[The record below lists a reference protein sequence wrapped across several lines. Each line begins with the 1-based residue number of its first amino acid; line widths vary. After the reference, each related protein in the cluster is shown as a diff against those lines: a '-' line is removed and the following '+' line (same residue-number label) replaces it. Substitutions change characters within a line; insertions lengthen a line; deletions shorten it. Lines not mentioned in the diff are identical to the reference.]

1 MTGRFK
7 TGHGSGRIG
16 GGLVNQENWDVVSHR
31 VDAAALR
38 AFQAFASLLEQQQ
51 RFFAGGA
58 NQYVQQVLGNHAE
71 YFTPTRANAH
81 NREIPRPA

>member
-16 GGLVNQENWDVVSHR
+16 GGLVNQENRDVVSHR
-31 VDAAALR
+31 VDSATLR
-38 AFQAFASLLEQQQ
+38 AFQAFAVFLPQLQ
-51 RFFAGGA
+51 RLFAGRA
-58 NQYVQQVLGNHAE
+58 NQYVQQVLGNHAK